1 MKFFRTRKGNGKL
14 EKMKKNQQPSERFTI
29 LIQDEQF
36 KWVLPDLVVYANLH
50 FNQYVQERI
59 WRSQFWLR
67 TLFPLTLQK
76 LKKLDEFTSDLLKEN
91 NKTSYKP

>member
-36 KWVLPDLVVYANLH
+36 K
-50 FNQYVQERI
+50 
-59 WRSQFWLR
+59 
-67 TLFPLTLQK
+67 
-76 LKKLDEFTSDLLKEN
+76 
-91 NKTSYKP
+91 